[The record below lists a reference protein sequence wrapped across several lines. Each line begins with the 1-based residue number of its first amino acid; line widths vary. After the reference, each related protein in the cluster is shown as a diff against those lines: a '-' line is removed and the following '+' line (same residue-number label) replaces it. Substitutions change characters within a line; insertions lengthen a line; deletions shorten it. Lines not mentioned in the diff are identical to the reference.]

1 MRPLD
6 APGEFQTQRKVAVVL
21 ETRSGQRVDSIC
33 LHVHFCTHT
42 MWRNPE
48 GLKFHILFL
57 NKPLQ
62 GGLDAPGDSDELTT
76 AMISKYV
83 AMFKAYS
90 ELEGTLS
97 GLSKFTRSILKIC
110 KQGQASSVRP
120 SFHQCI
126 ENAILRATRI
136 IVRTIGDSSLDQ
148 ERGVVPVWPK
158 RLRCRYSKLW
168 NVLSCDPFTA
178 PVFAMVRKR
187 VKEEDRELF
196 RAIDWHKCAFVL
208 FLHLFTHTHTLH
220 YSKIKTWIRCSRGV
234 RLLHRRAEAELSQ
247 ITKRCRTPLEM
258 AQCIANTS
266 KLVKLSVEEHYRK
279 EMERKPKASY
289 KEFATDDLLC
299 NVLYVITRVPQPL
312 FSCF

>member
-6 APGEFQTQRKVAVVL
+6 APGEFQTLSGKVAVVL
-21 ETRSGQRVDSIC
+21 GNKVRTKSGFDMPCTSRV
-33 LHVHFCTHT
+33 LYTHDVEL
-42 MWRNPE
+42 NPE
-48 GLKFHILFL
+48 GLKFHVLFL

-62 GGLDAPGDSDELTT
+62 GGLDAPGDSDELT
-76 AMISKYV
+76 AEMISKYV

-136 IVRTIGDSSLDQ
+136 IVRTIGDSSPRSRARRRPSVTEAFEMQ
-148 ERGVVPVWPK
+148 IQQVVECLVMRPIH
-158 RLRCRYSKLW
+158 S
-168 NVLSCDPFTA
+168 

-196 RAIDWHKCAFVL
+196 RAIDWHKCTFVL
-208 FLHLFTHTHTLH
+208 SLHLFTHTHTHTHIYTLQQNQNVN
-220 YSKIKTWIRCSRGV
+220 SVFERSST
-234 RLLHRRAEAELSQ
+234 APP
-247 ITKRCRTPLEM
+247 KR
-258 AQCIANTS
+258 QKQS
-266 KLVKLSVEEHYRK
+266 
-279 EMERKPKASY
+279 
-289 KEFATDDLLC
+289 
-299 NVLYVITRVPQPL
+299 
-312 FSCF
+312 